1 MSECIESAGGKKFL
15 ASHGVDSPAA
25 LLLPASSAV
34 ILPPARHKA
43 LERSDRRWKDSLTGL
58 ASSQTILT
66 AIDRVIRTLDP
77 KSPDATLFYINLVDF
92 REVNDNFGQEIGD
105 RLLRE
110 VAVRLR
116 ELFPGESLV
125 GRIFGDEFA
134 LLLRGEAPTPGS
146 PQLATLQSCFETP
159 FMIGDLGI
167 MIGANIGGIVLA
179 DSKSSAAEAL
189 MLSEEAMKMVKMGE
203 KECLY
208 LADEEMIHEILLRH
222 HLNEMIREAVRW
234 NWFFLLYQPI
244 VDLETGKASGA
255 EALLR
260 IRDQQGTVFPAS
272 EFLSAIDRTRHQIT
286 VDKWVL
292 DELVHA
298 VRLSRQDLLTF
309 GSFRIAINL
318 SPEILTVK
326 GHAEHCLKVL
336 NEAGISPGSLSIEIE
351 DGPLLKD
358 NPILLAN
365 LEKMRSEGAEIAIDH
380 FGTHQINL
388 MNLAALPIT
397 TVKIDRSYLDGL
409 LPNHPREAAMLSS
422 LVTIAKNMNFKIV
435 AEGVDDQKLAEHL
448 SSLGCKSAQGYL
460 FGKPMPMGDLLLFIK
475 GLKEEGATKKLG

>member
-1 MSECIESAGGKKFL
+1 MAESIVSAGGKNFS
-15 ASHGVDSPAA
+15 ASPGVDSPAA

-34 ILPPARHKA
+34 ILPPAQHKA

-66 AIDRVIRTLDP
+66 AIDRVTRTVDP
-77 KSPDATLFYINLVDF
+77 KSQDATLLYVDLDAF
-92 REVNDNFGQEIGD
+92 REVNDSFGQEIGD

-110 VAVRLR
+110 VATRLR
-116 ELFPGESLV
+116 KLFPGESLV
-125 GRIFGDEFA
+125 ARIFGDAFA
-134 LLLRGEAPTPGS
+134 LLLRGEPPTPGS
-146 PQLATLQSCFETP
+146 PRLATLQRCFETP
-159 FMIGDLGI
+159 FVIGDLELT
-167 MIGANIGGIVLA
+167 IGASIGGIVLA
-179 DSKSSAAEAL
+179 DSKTPAAEAL
-189 MLSEEAMKMVKMGE
+189 MLSEEAMKLVKMGE
-203 KECLY
+203 KEGVY
-208 LADEEMIHEILLRH
+208 LADEEMIHGILLRH
-222 HLNEMIREAVRW
+222 HLNEMIREAVQK

-244 VDLETGKASGA
+244 VDLETGEASGA

-260 IRDQQGTVFPAS
+260 IRDQQGSVFPAS

-326 GHAEHCLKVL
+326 GHAEHCLRVL
-336 NEAGISPGSLSIEIE
+336 KEAGISPGSLSVEIE
-351 DGPLLKD
+351 EGPLLKD

-380 FGTHQINL
+380 FGTHQIDLRNL
-388 MNLAALPIT
+388 STLPIT
-397 TVKIDRSYLDGL
+397 TVKIDRSFLDGL
-409 LPNHPREAAMLSS
+409 LPNHSREAAMLSS
-422 LVTIAKNMNFKIV
+422 LVAIAKNMNFKIV
-435 AEGVDDQKLAEHL
+435 AEGVDDRNLAEHL
-448 SSLGCKSAQGYL
+448 GSLGCKSAQGYL

-475 GLKEEGATKKLG
+475 GLKEGSATKRLG